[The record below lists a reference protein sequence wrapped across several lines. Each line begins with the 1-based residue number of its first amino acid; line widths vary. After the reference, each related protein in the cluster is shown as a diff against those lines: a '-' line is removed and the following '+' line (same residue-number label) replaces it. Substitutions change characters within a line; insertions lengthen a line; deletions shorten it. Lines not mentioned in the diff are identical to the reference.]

1 MKRRKEQN
9 KMSKR
14 LPSIEVSEAIPL
26 SRYDESN
33 ETWVQF
39 QRPRRWEREQI
50 SQIRARSVL
59 EWDTES
65 QGTVRQRDIV
75 PEDVLDSERVALCL
89 VDSNLCSEEGEQL
102 FVPGKSCRQAK
113 KALLP
118 GIKDKFYSAWHDLPD
133 DVAQEIIEKLVEW
146 HPPFNWRNPSLG
158 EA

>member
-1 MKRRKEQN
+1 
-9 KMSKR
+9 MSKR

-26 SRYDESN
+26 SKWDETG

-50 SQIRARSVL
+50 AQIRAKSVL
-59 EWDTES
+59 EWDTEV

-89 VDSNLCSEEGEQL
+89 VDSNLCGEDGEPL
-102 FVPGKSCRQAK
+102 FVPGKSCRATK
-113 KALLP
+113 KMLEP
-118 GIKDKFYSAWHDLPD
+118 NTKTQFYKAFHSLPD
-133 DVAQEIIEKLVEW
+133 DVATEIIEKLVEW
-146 HPPFNWRNPSLG
+146 HPPFNWRNPGLG